1 VKFGHGPATVIGRRC
16 GLKSSTGARRV
27 NRAMCAGKD
36 RSGCNFGASS
46 ARISGACVQ
55 LTRRGKVESQETYPG
70 SCASALREKG
80 RGWEAPFFSWGFF
93 IEAEFLRR
101 LMRTRKMMGRALALA
116 ALTSA
121 VISVGARA
129 ASAAPRGDATRVVV
143 DETGRRVTLPAEV
156 HRIVSLAPNLT
167 ETIYAIGAGARL
179 AGDTDF
185 CDVPD
190 EAKAKPHVGAP
201 INPSLEA
208 IVALKPDVV
217 LASASINWPATADAL
232 LKMGVPVYT
241 TDPHSVDDMIAGIAH
256 IGEVIGADGAAN
268 SLVAGLRAR
277 LAAVEEKLAGR
288 SPRRVLFIVW
298 DDPLISIGKHTFIAD
313 ALRLSGG
320 VSVIDVE
327 QNWPHVGL
335 EHVVR
340 LQPEFLV
347 FTGDH
352 GEASKLDELREKKVW
367 RELEAVKAG
376 RVAFISG
383 EVNRPAPK
391 LVDAIEDLARQ
402 LHPEAFAKAPDAG
415 GAR

>member
-1 VKFGHGPATVIGRRC
+1 MQIGRR
-16 GLKSSTGARRV
+16 AR
-27 NRAMCAGKD
+27 AAA
-36 RSGCNFGASS
+36 FAI
-46 ARISGACVQ
+46 A
-55 LTRRGKVESQETYPG
+55 L
-70 SCASALREKG
+70 ASALL
-80 RGWEAPFFSWGFF
+80 FFG
-93 IEAEFLRR
+93 AG
-101 LMRTRKMMGRALALA
+101 TA
-116 ALTSA
+116 AANS
-121 VISVGARA
+121 A
-129 ASAAPRGDATRVVV
+129 ASDATRVVV
-143 DETGRRVTLPAEV
+143 DETGRRVTVPAEV

-167 ETIYAIGAGARL
+167 ETIYAMGAGARL

-190 EAKAKPHVGAP
+190 EAKLKPHVGAP

-217 LASASINWPATADAL
+217 LASATINWPATADAL

-241 TDPHSVDDMIAGIAH
+241 TDPHSVDDMIAGITH
-256 IGEVIGADGAAN
+256 IGAVIGADAAAN

-288 SPRRVLFIVW
+288 TPRRVLFIVW
-298 DDPLISIGKHTFIAD
+298 DDPLISIGRNTFIAD

-320 VSVIDVE
+320 ASVIDVE

-352 GEASKLDELREKKVW
+352 GDGEASKLDELREKKVW

-402 LHPEAFAKAPDAG
+402 LHPEAFAKAPDGG